1 VSRLPQD
8 LEHAPLAL
16 DEEERPLEVAPAA
29 VPTTAG
35 EWIRKNLFSGPTSTV
50 VTLVVGAIVLYASF
64 RLLRW
69 FFVTAEWR
77 VVKAHLR
84 GFMIGRFPE
93 AEVWRI
99 WVAVYFLTALA
110 GLSWGASGLR
120 LSWSP
125 GRAIGRV
132 LAGLAA
138 VGALLYLIDSGSM
151 WLALASLVVL
161 YAATVAAGRL
171 RQREAQGAVIGGW
184 LLSFPVVILVL
195 RGFGGVPPLQW
206 GGLLLSVL
214 VAVVGIVL
222 SFPLGILLALGRRSS
237 FPAVR
242 TLCVGFIEFVRGAP
256 LYIWLLV
263 GVFVLPFV
271 LPPGLRLAEIIRIMI
286 MFILFSSA
294 YVAEIVRGGLQGVHQ
309 GQYEAGRAL
318 GLPTWRMMGLVIL
331 PQALRN
337 TIPAMISHF
346 ISLFKDTSLL
356 GIIGFLDPLR
366 IARIAPQARFSGT
379 IQETL
384 LFAALLFWI
393 VAFSMS
399 RWSQRLERRLG
410 VGER

>member
-1 VSRLPQD
+1 VSRLPED
-8 LEHAPLAL
+8 LERAPLAL
-16 DEEERPLEVAPAA
+16 EEEERPLEVAPAA
-29 VPTTAG
+29 VPTTPG
-35 EWIRKNLFSGPTSTV
+35 EWVRKNLFSSRTSAVVTV
-50 VTLVVGAIVLYASF
+50 VVALIILYLGF
-64 RLLRW
+64 RFLRW
-69 FFVTAEWR
+69 FFVTAEWS

-84 GFMIGRFPE
+84 GFMIGRFPQ

-99 WVAVYFLTALA
+99 WLAVYFLTALA

-120 LSWSP
+120 LTWSL
-125 GRAIGRV
+125 GRALGR
-132 LAGLAA
+132 GLAA
-138 VGALLYLIDSGSM
+138 LASLGALLYLIESARM
-151 WLALASLVVL
+151 WVALASLVVL
-161 YAATVAAGRL
+161 YAGTVAAGRTWN
-171 RQREAQGAVIGGW
+171 RVAQRMVIGGW
-184 LLSFPVVILVL
+184 LLSFPMVILVL

-222 SFPLGILLALGRRSS
+222 SFPLGILLALGRRST
-237 FPAVR
+237 FPAIR

-256 LYIWLLV
+256 LYTWLV
-263 GVFVLPFV
+263 FGVFVLPFL
-271 LPPGLRLAEIIRIMI
+271 LPPGLRLAEIVRIMI
-286 MFILFSSA
+286 MFIIFSSA

-309 GQYEAGRAL
+309 GQYEAARAL

-384 LFAALLFWI
+384 LFAALLFWV

-399 RWSQRLERRLG
+399 RWSQRLEGRLG